1 MTRYAI
7 QWIPLRSWV
16 PGADE
21 DDQPW
26 SPTPD
31 VVQGSEADAD
41 EYTGPNTQYWLDVYL
56 IPDGP
61 PMPQMYRVGEILG
74 VPALGLHMDGA
85 PDPVIRIRS

>member
-31 VVQGSEADAD
+31 VVQGSLADAD
-41 EYTGPNTQYWLDVYL
+41 EECRASEAAH
-56 IPDGP
+56 DG
-61 PMPQMYRVGEILG
+61 
-74 VPALGLHMDGA
+74 
-85 PDPVIRIRS
+85 RIRCRAVLLQAEPEDDLGPDELAKCEPAPAPAAARRAS